1 MPTIHLLSGG
11 AAQGLV
17 KALEPD
23 FARAYGCDIQGEF
36 GAVGMMKEKLLRGE
50 KCDLVIL
57 SQTLIDELAADG
69 HVVSGSTRAIG
80 VVHTGIAVRDAD
92 AAVDVG
98 DADALRRAL
107 RNAKAVYFPDPEKAT
122 AGIHFMGVLKKLG
135 LDQELAD
142 RLRPHPNGATAMREM
157 ASAGTGVIG
166 CTQVSEIVSTPGVR
180 LVAPL
185 PPEFALATT
194 YTAAVA
200 SRAAEPGQA
209 VRLIDFLTRPEALP
223 VRRNAGIE

>member
-1 MPTIHLLSGG
+1 MPTIHLFSGG

-23 FARAYGCDIQGEF
+23 FMRESGGGIQGTF

-50 KCDLVIL
+50 QCDLVIL
-57 SQTLIDELAADG
+57 SQKLVDELAADG
-69 HVVSGSTRAIG
+69 HVVPASMRAIG

-98 DADALRRAL
+98 DADALGRAL
-107 RNAKAVYFPDPEKAT
+107 RNAKAIYFPDPEKAT

-135 LDQELAD
+135 LDLELAD
-142 RLRPHPNGATAMREM
+142 RLRPYPNGATAMREM

-180 LVAPL
+180 LVASL

-194 YTAAVA
+194 YTAAVT
-200 SRAAEPGQA
+200 SRAAEPA
-209 VRLIDFLTRPEALP
+209 LAARLIDLLTRPETLAH
-223 VRRNAGIE
+223 RRNAGIE